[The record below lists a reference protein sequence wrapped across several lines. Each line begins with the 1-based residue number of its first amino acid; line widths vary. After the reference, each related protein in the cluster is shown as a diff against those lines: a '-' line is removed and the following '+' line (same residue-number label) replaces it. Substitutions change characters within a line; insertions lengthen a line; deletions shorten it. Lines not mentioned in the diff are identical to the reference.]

1 MHSLALAP
9 LLRLFLLQ
17 VHQAA
22 TQPTL
27 NPASLLADP
36 YDMPNMGL
44 LATRQCTPSI
54 LTTPPDHFEIP
65 PKSDRLGSK
74 TKNSSPLHAPTCG
87 DNPHDAGSPHG
98 PRKRHMEQ
106 HASVAQAEATRDI
119 RAHTKALSVSGAMA
133 HIAKEEV
140 AHVDETSA
148 IKRTGVCEASADAA
162 KRVRDWDEERGPRRA
177 TQIHNK
183 RKTCP
188 AAQRSTRVERGR
200 QHRRA
205 LAPPAKGCRAPHEP
219 RCCHPISV
227 SLM

>member
-1 MHSLALAP
+1 MLTPMIS
-9 LLRLFLLQ
+9 
-17 VHQAA
+17 
-22 TQPTL
+22 
-27 NPASLLADP
+27 
-36 YDMPNMGL
+36 MPFWMISRAWLSSRRTHAGTH
-44 LATRQCTPSI
+44 A
-54 LTTPPDHFEIP
+54 HE
-65 PKSDRLGSK
+65 
-74 TKNSSPLHAPTCG
+74 SSPLHAPTCG
-87 DNPHDAGSPHG
+87 DKPHDAGSPHG

-119 RAHTKALSVSGAMA
+119 RAHTKALSVSGAIA

-148 IKRTGVCEASADAA
+148 IKRTGICEASADAA

-200 QHRRA
+200 QHRRT
-205 LAPPAKGCRAPHEP
+205 LAPPAKAVEP
-219 RCCHPISV
+219 RTNLAAATP
-227 SLM
+227 SLCLLCDAFLLTVILCNV